1 MLFYFRRPACNLF
14 DDVKILHISSAKTF
28 GGGERHL
35 VDLCRELQRRGHE
48 VFVALRP
55 TNEWQDRLD
64 FIPRENFLHI
74 SIRNSFGMFSAKRI
88 GRFLVEHEIDIIH
101 AHVARD
107 YIAASIA
114 CRIATNSR
122 FVLTRHV
129 VFSMKPFH
137 RYALRNVDAAI
148 AVSPAVAT
156 QLERIFPASSI
167 FIVPNGLVIDP
178 PADREAVA
186 SAFRRD
192 HGIPIDAPLIG
203 TIGEL
208 KPLKGQRDFLLAA
221 AEIIKSAPDS
231 RFVIAGRDAT
241 ADSRHCRELRRLAH
255 VVGLDSRVVWLD
267 WLDDVQPLL
276 LALDIFVSPSHSES
290 FGLAILEA
298 MMNGCCVVATDTDGA
313 RELIGDAGLI
323 VPVGDPLALAVA
335 VKMLIANPDEAARMS
350 FKLANVAHERFS
362 MERMVAAT
370 DALYNRVLSSRAR

>member
-1 MLFYFRRPACNLF
+1 
-14 DDVKILHISSAKTF
+14 
-28 GGGERHL
+28 
-35 VDLCRELQRRGHE
+35 
-48 VFVALRP
+48 
-55 TNEWQDRLD
+55 
-64 FIPRENFLHI
+64 
-74 SIRNSFGMFSAKRI
+74 
-88 GRFLVEHEIDIIH
+88 
-101 AHVARD
+101 
-107 YIAASIA
+107 
-114 CRIATNSR
+114 
-122 FVLTRHV
+122 
-129 VFSMKPFH
+129 MKPFH